1 MLQAISF
8 IVYNIQAYSR
18 VVNKTVVTVILF
30 HIVATV
36 CGQPLTYLTFLAM
49 NIDVG
54 QRVLECMLT

>member
-8 IVYNIQAYSR
+8 IVYNIQAYSTF
-18 VVNKTVVTVILF
+18 VNKTVVTVILF
-30 HIVATV
+30 HIAATV